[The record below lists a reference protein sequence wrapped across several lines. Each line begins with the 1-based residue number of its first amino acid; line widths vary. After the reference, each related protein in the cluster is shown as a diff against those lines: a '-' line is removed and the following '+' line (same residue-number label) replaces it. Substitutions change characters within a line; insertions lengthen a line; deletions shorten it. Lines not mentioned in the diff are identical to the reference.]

1 MMTFL
6 SRCQGAARWF
16 VLAGT
21 LLLLVAI
28 PGSASIRKSGLTGAA
43 FLKIG
48 VGARAVALGSAYT
61 TVRRDANQMFWNP
74 AGIAIDGGRSQVA
87 LSYNR
92 WIADLNHFAA
102 ATTHD
107 FGNVGTLGVGLVGL
121 GLAGVDNTDGADRD
135 AVPPVL
141 ETTYTGFRDR
151 RSGNY
156 DYQDLALQVSWA
168 RGFTD
173 RLTLGATAKVI
184 SQNIDEEGATA
195 AAVDFG
201 AIYRVGYRGA
211 RIGARINNLG
221 DDLKF
226 FKVAAPL
233 PLLFS
238 IGSAVDLVDN
248 NQGLKVT
255 FLADATKPQDSE
267 QLLFTAAEAEY
278 RDFLKLRGGYK
289 FNYSNS
295 TDAKVDEVT
304 GSRFSAPRTEEG
316 FTLGLGVL
324 LPYGAYDTV
333 VDYAFTEFGILDNV
347 HRISLQFE
355 F

>member
-1 MMTFL
+1 MMIL
-6 SRCQGAARWF
+6 DKCQGSLRSF
-16 VLAGT
+16 VILVT
-21 LLLLVAI
+21 LILLGAV

-61 TVRRDANQMFWNP
+61 TIPGDANQMFWNP

-102 ATTHD
+102 AMSHD

-121 GLAGVDNTDGADRD
+121 GLAGVDNADGADRD

-141 ETTYTGFRDR
+141 ETTYTGFRDTG
-151 RSGNY
+151 SGNY

-168 RGFTD
+168 REF

-184 SQNIDEEGATA
+184 NQNIDELSATA

-248 NQGLKVT
+248 DQGLKVT
-255 FLADATKPQDSE
+255 LLADATKPQDSE

-289 FNYSNS
+289 FNYSNE
-295 TDAKVDEVT
+295 TDEKVDEVT

-324 LPYGAYDTV
+324 LPYGGYDAV

>member
-1 MMTFL
+1 M
-6 SRCQGAARWF
+6 F
-16 VLAGT
+16 VFVGT
-21 LLLLVAI
+21 LVLLGAV
-28 PGSASIRKSGLTGAA
+28 PGAASIRKSGLTGAA

-61 TVRRDANQMFWNP
+61 TVPRDANQMFWNP
-74 AGIAIDGGRSQVA
+74 AGIALDGGRSQVA
-87 LSYNR
+87 FSYNR

-107 FGNVGTLGVGLVGL
+107 FGDVGTLGVGLVGL

-135 AVPPVL
+135 VVPPVL
-141 ETTYTGFRDR
+141 DATYTGFRDS
-151 RSGNY
+151 RSGDY
-156 DYQDLALQVSWA
+156 AYQDLAFQVSWA
-168 RGFTD
+168 REFSD

-184 SQNIDEEGATA
+184 NQNIDEVSATA

-238 IGSAVDLVDN
+238 IGSAVDLVDRD
-248 NQGLKVT
+248 QGLKVT
-255 FLADATKPQDSE
+255 LLADATKPQDSE
-267 QLLFTAAEAEY
+267 QLLFAAAEAEY

-289 FNYSNS
+289 FNYSS
-295 TDAKVDEVT
+295 ETDKKLDEVT

-324 LPYGAYDTV
+324 LPYGGYDAV

>member
-1 MMTFL
+1 MTISL
-6 SRCQGAARWF
+6 GKPHGATRLCII
-16 VLAGT
+16 VGILGILAF
-21 LLLLVAI
+21 
-28 PGSASIRKSGLTGAA
+28 PGAASIRKSGLTGAA

-61 TVRRDANQMFWNP
+61 TVTRDANQMFWNP
-74 AGIAIDGGRSQVA
+74 AGIAIDGGKSQIA

-102 ATTHD
+102 AATRD
-107 FGNVGTLGVGLVGL
+107 FGNLGTLGIGLVGL

-135 AVPPVL
+135 AIPPVL
-141 ETTYTGFRDR
+141 EQSYTGFRDTQT
-151 RSGNY
+151 GNY
-156 DYQDLALQVSWA
+156 DYQDLALQISWA

-184 SQNIDEEGATA
+184 SQNIDAISATA
-195 AAVDFG
+195 TAVDFG
-201 AIYRVGYRGA
+201 AIYRVGYRGT

-226 FKVAAPL
+226 FKVAVPL

-248 NQGLKVT
+248 SQGLKVT
-255 FLADATKPQDSE
+255 LLADATKPQDSE

-278 RDFLKLRGGYK
+278 RNFLRLRGGYK
-289 FNYSNS
+289 FNYSNEK
-295 TDAKVDEVT
+295 DEKVDEVT
-304 GSRFSAPRTEEG
+304 GARFSAPRTEEG
-316 FTLGLGVL
+316 FTLGLGLL
-324 LPYGAYDTV
+324 LPYGGYDAV

-347 HRISLQFE
+347 HQISLQFE